1 MAAQLPA
8 ERGVFPFHTSA
19 VGTCMARSAGK
30 REQNKAETRA
40 RLMAAARTE
49 FARKG
54 YAGTSLRSITAQAGL
69 TTGAFYNNFRDKKEI
84 YIAILEELSRKLR
97 GLMEEAIQEF
107 LLASRHPVKGTPTL
121 DLLHAPIS
129 RVFRES
135 IRDRDLFEILR
146 RDGFSRDSEF
156 GPYYRKILQEFTQP
170 MRKGLEAYIENGS
183 VQPYNTEAL
192 AQIAVILFFSV
203 ALYASYE
210 RRKDLEGWVDTVAAM
225 IHGGAKEL
233 SARRPLI
240 GAERAA
246 GG

>member
-1 MAAQLPA
+1 
-8 ERGVFPFHTSA
+8 
-19 VGTCMARSAGK
+19 MARSAGK
-30 REQNKAETRA
+30 REQHKAETRA
-40 RLMAAARTE
+40 KLMAVARRE

-84 YIAILEELSRKLR
+84 YLAILEELSQKVRS
-97 GLMEEAIQEF
+97 LMEDTIQEF
-107 LLASRHPVKGTPTL
+107 LRARRQSSKSSATL

-129 RVFRES
+129 RFFRES

-156 GPYYRKILQEFTQP
+156 AACYRNILEEFTKP
-170 MRKGLEAYIENGS
+170 LRKGLEAYIENGS
-183 VQPYNTEAL
+183 VRPYNTEAL

-203 ALYASYE
+203 VLYASHE
-210 RRKDLEGWVDTVAAM
+210 RHRDLDGWVDTVAAM
-225 IHGGAKEL
+225 IHGGAKQL

-240 GAERAA
+240 RTEKAA